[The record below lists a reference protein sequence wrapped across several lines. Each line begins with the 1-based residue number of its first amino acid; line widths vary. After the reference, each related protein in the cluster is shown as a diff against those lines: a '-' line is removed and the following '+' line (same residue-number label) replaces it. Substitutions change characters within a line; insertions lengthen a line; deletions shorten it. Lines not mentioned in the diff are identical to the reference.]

1 MEVIQLSRE
10 RAAPDVLGSSS
21 RSALSLNIPANLVS
35 LHEGFSTPPV
45 IKTYSHTLTVSKQSP
60 PVFKM
65 RALQLLVLV
74 LSGLVGAQQ
83 QALMDYL
90 ERRLLAI
97 EVRTIMLSQSDPGL
111 QIQAD
116 MEF

>member
-21 RSALSLNIPANLVS
+21 RSALSLNIPANLMP

-45 IKTYSHTLTVSKQSP
+45 INAYSHTHSFKQSP

-97 EVRTIMLSQSDPGL
+97 EVRTITLSQPDPGL

>member
-1 MEVIQLSRE
+1 
-10 RAAPDVLGSSS
+10 
-21 RSALSLNIPANLVS
+21 
-35 LHEGFSTPPV
+35 
-45 IKTYSHTLTVSKQSP
+45 
-60 PVFKM
+60 M

-97 EVRTIMLSQSDPGL
+97 EVRTIMLSQPDPGL

>member
-1 MEVIQLSRE
+1 MRAFPLRLSY
-10 RAAPDVLGSSS
+10 A
-21 RSALSLNIPANLVS
+21 
-35 LHEGFSTPPV
+35 H
-45 IKTYSHTLTVSKQSP
+45 KHTLSVSNQFP

-97 EVRTIMLSQSDPGL
+97 EVRTTMLSHPDPGL
-111 QIQAD
+111 QIQAG
-116 MEF
+116 MKY